1 MKKMA
6 RGFLVSVLAMC
17 AASCGGGGSNG
28 TGGTGTGGGSATPAL
43 SAKVST
49 QGNFS
54 SGESNASYT
63 ITVSDTGSG
72 ATTGTVTV
80 SDPPTG
86 FAVTGISG
94 NGWTCVLATV
104 TCTRSDSLAGGS
116 SFSPITVT
124 GNVTSPNG
132 TPVSIPITL
141 SGGGTSSSVTVTPT
155 PTITVAAPAL
165 SITKTHTGNFNQG
178 QQGATYTVTVQN
190 GASAGATNAKVTVT
204 ETVPSGESLVS
215 MSGSGWTCP
224 GSGGANTC
232 DRSDTLPT
240 RDSYPSITVTVNV
253 AANAASPQVNQ
264 VSASGGGTTGSVS
277 ANDATTLNLL
287 PTVLLSASSTNVLV
301 GQPVTLTWSSSN
313 ATSCTA
319 SGGWSGSE
327 GVSGSQ
333 TVTPTTAGSLTYTLS
348 CTGAAGS
355 ANMSVIVTV
364 TNPPPTVSLSS
375 NANTVFVGQPITL
388 MWSSTNATT
397 CAATGAWTGTE
408 QISGVQSITPA
419 SAGTLTYT
427 LTCTGAGGTANASV
441 SVVANTASLTLTNTF
456 MPNSTTISTSEG
468 APYGDCD
475 FWIQPAAN
483 CVNETNFGYGPT
495 AVMRLYI
502 CLTGEVSSGDC
513 SQEPPLTGPIPA
525 QMLSDIDTRLAAY
538 QGTGMRV
545 MPRFIYNFGP
555 IGPTAQDAPLSVIL
569 NNIDQLA
576 PIVLKYK
583 DIVFALEAGFIG
595 TWGEWHDSTNGND
608 TAAAQAAVLNKEVSY
623 FGGIF
628 PILERY
634 PGDLIQYVGNLTPPA
649 TIGLHDDYYAS
660 NSDDGGTW
668 NTCVTTAGWC
678 LDNYT
683 PAQFQAF
690 AAQVSTTTMFAG
702 EFGALY
708 AELQTCSALDSY
720 SYTYHAQSISLN
732 PYPATIGTELQDEG
746 CALSFYN
753 KVGTRIELQNAT
765 VIGNPTAGGQLYIGL
780 TLANT
785 GYGRV
790 IRQRPA
796 TILLLS
802 GSTVVAQFPL
812 PLTTMDLTQLASS
825 ASPVPITF
833 QTTLTLPSTFPSSGS
848 ISAVL
853 LVPDPAPSLTSQ
865 PAYALPLNSVDSSNN
880 PVFDPTTGYNAI
892 GSFTLP

>member
-1 MKKMA
+1 MSK
-6 RGFLVSVLAMC
+6 LAMSGLFGLVLSLC
-17 AASCGGGGSNG
+17 FGSTNCGAKS
-28 TGGTGTGGGSATPAL
+28 SSQPVQQTPL
-43 SAKVST
+43 PTVTISAKP
-49 QGNFS
+49 S
-54 SGESNASYT
+54 S
-63 ITVSDTGSG
+63 VVMGS
-72 ATTGTVTV
+72 
-80 SDPPTG
+80 S
-86 FAVTGISG
+86 
-94 NGWTCVLATV
+94 ATV
-104 TCTRSDSLAGGS
+104 TWS
-116 SFSPITVT
+116 S
-124 GNVTSPNG
+124 
-132 TPVSIPITL
+132 
-141 SGGGTSSSVTVTPT
+141 
-155 PTITVAAPAL
+155 
-165 SITKTHTGNFNQG
+165 
-178 QQGATYTVTVQN
+178 
-190 GASAGATNAKVTVT
+190 TNA
-204 ETVPSGESLVS
+204 SS
-215 MSGSGWTCP
+215 C
-224 GSGGANTC
+224 
-232 DRSDTLPT
+232 
-240 RDSYPSITVTVNV
+240 
-253 AANAASPQVNQ
+253 
-264 VSASGGGTTGSVS
+264 SASG
-277 ANDATTLNLL
+277 A
-287 PTVLLSASSTNVLV
+287 
-301 GQPVTLTWSSSN
+301 
-313 ATSCTA
+313 
-319 SGGWSGSE
+319 WSGSE
-327 GVSGSQ
+327 AVNGSQ
-333 TVTPTTAGSLTYTLS
+333 SVTPTIAGSLTYTLT
-348 CTGAAGS
+348 CTGAGGSTNASTTLTVTSAPPTVTLSSSTNNIVVGQSVVLTWSSTNATTCTASGAWNGSEGLSGSQSVSPTTTGSLTYTLTCNGAGGS
-355 ANMSVIVTV
+355 ANASVTLTV
-364 TNPPPTVSLSS
+364 TSPPPTVSLSS
-375 NANTVFVGQPITL
+375 NTNNVVMGQSVILT
-388 MWSSTNATT
+388 WSSTNATT
-397 CAATGAWTGTE
+397 CTASGAWTGGE
-408 QISGVQSITPA
+408 ALSGNLSVTPTTV
-419 SAGTLTYT
+419 GPLTYT

-441 SVVANTASLTLTNTF
+441 TVTVTNPPPPTVNLSSSAKNVFVGQPVILTWSSTNATACTASGAWTGTEQINGNQSVIPATAGTLSYMLSCTGAGGSANASVSVVASTASLTVTNTF
-456 MPNSTTISTSEG
+456 TPNSTTISTSEG

-502 CLTGEVSSGDC
+502 CLTGEVSGGDC

-545 MPRFIYNFGP
+545 MARFIYNFGP

-634 PGDLIQYVGNLTPPA
+634 PGDLIQYVGGLTPPA

-660 NSDDGGTW
+660 DSDDGGTW
-668 NTCVTTAGWC
+668 NTCITTAGWC

-765 VIGNPTAGGQLYIGL
+765 VIGNPTAGGQLYFGL

-802 GSTVVAQFPL
+802 GTTVVAQFPL

-833 QTTLTLPSTFPSSGS
+833 QTTLTLPSTFHSGES

-853 LVPDPAPSLTSQ
+853 LVPDPAPSLTAQ
-865 PAYALPLNSVDSSNN
+865 PAYALPLNSLDQTSN
-880 PVFDPTTGYNAI
+880 PIFAPSTGYNTFAT
-892 GSFTLP
+892 FTAN